1 MTSVSVL
8 PFHHH
13 QGGAITMAEGLPDEI
28 IAQFLQLHFTVP
40 DDLFSDTSDTSPFAS
55 RSEFSSTVALL
66 VSKAWLCCG
75 LPLLYRTVILR
86 SQGQAKA
93 LWATLRKQKRL
104 GKTIKKLRVEG
115 GFNHWMFPI
124 LKSAPNIEDLCL
136 FLDIVSW
143 DNVSG
148 LEQGLA
154 SVNPTRLII
163 CDRRWGFENNQVAN
177 QLIDAITTARK
188 KWSNLVHPGSIL
200 IHCPYE
206 VEGRR
211 QSYFPTSILRM
222 PCERLS

>member
-1 MTSVSVL
+1 
-8 PFHHH
+8 
-13 QGGAITMAEGLPDEI
+13 MAEGLPDEI